1 MQSTVPGISG
11 QSHSSERAPLAQAQS
26 PSSLR
31 FWLTLLELGK
41 PSVAGLVMV
50 TMLCGAL
57 VAPGPRPLVRL
68 LIAMFGTALVVAA
81 ANALNM
87 YMERDADALMRRTAS
102 RPLPTGRLAPET
114 ALWFALGCAV
124 VGLSVLVLC
133 VNFASAGLALLALV
147 SYVLAYTPLKR
158 STAYALH
165 VGAVPG
171 ALPPLIGW
179 ASMTGSLAP
188 RAFPLFLILLIWQLP
203 HFLAIA
209 TFRREEYA
217 RAGLV
222 VQPNVSGLAATRRA
236 ILIYSA
242 LLFAVSLSP
251 LVVGMAGLWY
261 TLIAIVL
268 NVGFFGYAAFGQRER
283 TPERWAKL
291 LFLAS
296 LPYLVLIYAA
306 LVVSAM

>member
-1 MQSTVPGISG
+1 MQSSVPSISG
-11 QSHSSERAPLAQAQS
+11 DRDSSEHSRA
-26 PSSLR
+26 SS
-31 FWLTLLELGK
+31 WSALLELGK
-41 PSVAGLVMV
+41 PRVTGLVMV

-57 VAPGPRPLVRL
+57 IAPGPRPLGQL
-68 LIAMFGTALVVAA
+68 LVALLGTALVVAS

-87 YMERDADALMRRTAS
+87 YIERETDGLMRRTAK

-114 ALWFALGCAV
+114 ALWFALACGV
-124 VGLSVLVLC
+124 VGLGLLVLW
-133 VNFASAGLALLALV
+133 VNLASAGLALLALV

-158 STAYALH
+158 STGYALH

-171 ALPPLIGW
+171 AIPPLIGW

-222 VQPNVSGLAATRRA
+222 VQPNASGLAATRRS
-236 ILIYSA
+236 ILIYSV
-242 LLFAVSLSP
+242 LLLVVSWSP
-251 LVVGMAGLWY
+251 LALGMAGLWY
-261 TLIAIVL
+261 AVVASVL
-268 NVGFFGYAAFGQRER
+268 GLAFLGYAAFGRG
-283 TPERWAKL
+283 TNTVDRWAKL
-291 LFLAS
+291 LFLGS
-296 LPYLVLIYAA
+296 LPYLVLVYAA
-306 LVVSAM
+306 LVISAM

>member
-1 MQSTVPGISG
+1 MQSSVPGISG
-11 QSHSSERAPLAQAQS
+11 ERDSSEHASDRSWSVLI
-26 PSSLR
+26 
-31 FWLTLLELGK
+31 ELSK
-41 PSVAGLVMV
+41 PRITSLVMV

-57 VAPGPRPLVRL
+57 VAPGPRPLGRL

-87 YMERDADALMRRTAS
+87 YIERDTDALMRRTAS
-102 RPLPTGRLAPET
+102 RPLPSGRLSPEV
-114 ALWFALGCAV
+114 ALWFALVCGV
-124 VGLSVLVLC
+124 VGLSVLVLF
-133 VNFASAGLALLALV
+133 VNLPSAGLALAALA

-158 STAYALH
+158 NTGYALH

-171 ALPPLIGW
+171 AIPPLIGW

-188 RAFPLFLILLIWQLP
+188 RAWPLFLILLVWQLP

-222 VQPNVSGLAATRRA
+222 VQPNASGLAATKRS

-242 LLFAVSLSP
+242 LLIVVSLSP
-251 LVVGMAGLWY
+251 LSVGMAGAWY
-261 TLIAIVL
+261 AAVALAL
-268 NVGFFGYAAFGQRER
+268 GFAFFAFAAFGRGGKSVD
-283 TPERWAKL
+283 RWAKL

-296 LPYLVLIYAA
+296 LPYLVLVYAA

>member
-1 MQSTVPGISG
+1 MQSSVPGISG
-11 QSHSSERAPLAQAQS
+11 ERHTSERASARSTWSAL
-26 PSSLR
+26 
-31 FWLTLLELGK
+31 FELGK
-41 PSVAGLVMV
+41 PRVTGLVMV

-57 VAPGPRPLVRL
+57 VAPGPRPLGRL
-68 LIAMFGTALVVAA
+68 VIAMLATALVVAS

-87 YMERDADALMRRTAS
+87 YLERETDARMRRTAS
-102 RPLPTGRLAPET
+102 RPLPTGRLSPET
-114 ALWFALGCAV
+114 ALWFALACGV
-124 VGLSVLVLC
+124 VGLGVLVAC
-133 VNFASAGLALLALV
+133 VNLASAGLALLALG

-171 ALPPLIGW
+171 AIPPLIGW

-222 VQPNVSGLAATRRA
+222 VQPNASGLAATKRS
-236 ILIYSA
+236 ILIWSA
-242 LLFAVSLSP
+242 LLLFVSLSP
-251 LVVGMAGLWY
+251 LALGMAGIWY
-261 TLIAIVL
+261 GLVAVAL
-268 NVGFFGYAAFGQRER
+268 GAAFFWYAAFGRGEQ
-283 TPERWAKL
+283 TPERWAKT